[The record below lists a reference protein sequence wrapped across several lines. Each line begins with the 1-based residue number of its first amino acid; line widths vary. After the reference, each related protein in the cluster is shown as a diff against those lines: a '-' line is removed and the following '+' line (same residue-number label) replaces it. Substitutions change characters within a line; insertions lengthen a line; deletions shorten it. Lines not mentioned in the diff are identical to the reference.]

1 MVVVP
6 FLRDVSTRV
15 PLVLTAHLSFPSPSR
30 RCCPCCDSC
39 STRQPGSGS
48 DSGQAAAAPDSCAK
62 PNRSAVPWQE
72 VTRPWEAA
80 SFGQSQAPAGA
91 AGPGL
96 PLPPQLGQSTC
107 CPQCHKAWT
116 LPKILPLLPAAQLA
130 LISSSLISTGCCPH
144 ASVRP
149 ARTKM
154 VRDAPVKI
162 PTQGSCSLLPIQSV
176 LLGHK
181 CSHFFFLP
189 PPLQLL
195 LSHARRIHFEANPV
209 GFLG

>member
-1 MVVVP
+1 MVVP
-6 FLRDVSTRV
+6 FLRGGSTRV
-15 PLVLTAHLSFPSPSR
+15 PLVLTAHLSSPSPSR

-62 PNRSAVPWQE
+62 PNPSAVPWQE

-107 CPQCHKAWT
+107 CPQCHKAWV
-116 LPKILPLLPAAQLA
+116 LPKILPSLPAAQLA
-130 LISSSLISTGCCPH
+130 LISSSLISPW
-144 ASVRP
+144 
-149 ARTKM
+149 
-154 VRDAPVKI
+154 
-162 PTQGSCSLLPIQSV
+162 LLPTCLCPSSTDKNGQR
-176 LLGHK
+176 
-181 CSHFFFLP
+181 CSSENPHPRQLQPAPHPVSAAGPQVVTFLLP

-195 LSHARRIHFEANPV
+195 LSRARRIHF
-209 GFLG
+209 